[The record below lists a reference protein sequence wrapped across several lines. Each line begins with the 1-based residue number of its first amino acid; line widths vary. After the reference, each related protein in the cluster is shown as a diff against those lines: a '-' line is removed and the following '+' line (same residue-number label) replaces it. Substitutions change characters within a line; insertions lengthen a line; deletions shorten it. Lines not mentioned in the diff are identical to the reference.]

1 MGGGRRTMDDD
12 RRVATET
19 DRQQRTVIGGDGLW
33 TAAGDGEL
41 RWQWLIVE
49 GGLDNWWG
57 ASDGGGGGQR
67 PTDGRRP
74 SRPFPYGDMTVD
86 LHGPPPHR
94 GNKMFNKRNNS
105 LMGPG

>member
-57 ASDGGGGGQR
+57 ASDGGGGGSAA
-67 PTDGRRP
+67 DGWTTTLTAFPLRRYD
-74 SRPFPYGDMTVD
+74 S
-86 LHGPPPHR
+86 
-94 GNKMFNKRNNS
+94 
-105 LMGPG
+105 

>member
-1 MGGGRRTMDDD
+1 MMGGGRRTMDDD

-57 ASDGGGGGQR
+57 ASDGGGGGVS
-67 PTDGRRP
+67 GRRMDDDP
-74 SRPFPYGDMTVD
+74 
-86 LHGPPPHR
+86 HGL
-94 GNKMFNKRNNS
+94 S
-105 LMGPG
+105 LTEI

>member
-1 MGGGRRTMDDD
+1 MMGGGRRTMDDD

-57 ASDGGGGGQR
+57 ASDGGGGVS
-67 PTDGRRP
+67 GRRMDDDP
-74 SRPFPYGDMTVD
+74 
-86 LHGPPPHR
+86 HGL
-94 GNKMFNKRNNS
+94 S
-105 LMGPG
+105 LTEI